1 MNIKILEKPILKKCK
16 MNCDEI
22 IDKSLLKYDMVSD
35 VWSRTSFNVICGS
48 MGQGKTSLI
57 TNLVKTVFK
66 KCFFKIYIFIPE
78 LSRKSIENDIYG
90 RHLPEEQLYDE
101 LNEENLQNVYDALEE
116 NSSNGDYSLLIIDDF
131 QTELKNPIITRVLQR
146 IITKMRHL
154 RTTVFLLQQNFIK
167 LEKSIRNLCSN
178 LILFNVGK
186 SQLEI
191 IFQETISLNKN
202 KYQLLI
208 DEAFKE
214 KGDWILINMN
224 GSRKIYRMFDEIV
237 FT

>member
-1 MNIKILEKPILKKCK
+1 MC
-16 MNCDEI
+16 
-22 IDKSLLKYDMVSD
+22 
-35 VWSRTSFNVICGS
+35 
-48 MGQGKTSLI
+48 QGKTSLI
-57 TNLVKTVFK
+57 TNLVKSVFK

-154 RTTVFLLQQNFIK
+154 RTTVFLLQQNFNK
-167 LEKSIRNLCSN
+167 LEKPIRNLVSN

-191 IFQETISLNKN
+191 IFQESISLNKN

>member
-57 TNLVKTVFK
+57 SNLVKSVFK

-78 LSRKSIENDIYG
+78 LSRKSIENDIFG

-154 RTTVFLLQQNFIK
+154 RTTF
-167 LEKSIRNLCSN
+167 
-178 LILFNVGK
+178 
-186 SQLEI
+186 
-191 IFQETISLNKN
+191 
-202 KYQLLI
+202 
-208 DEAFKE
+208 
-214 KGDWILINMN
+214 
-224 GSRKIYRMFDEIV
+224 
-237 FT
+237 FTSAELY